1 MINNHF
7 KYIIVGAGTAGLHLI
22 KSMAEDVF
30 FKDKKI
36 LVIDK
41 SLKKSEEKCFSYWE
55 KGKGRW
61 DKIITKSWSNGHF
74 ICKDHLINLDL
85 KDYKYK
91 MIKSIDFHEYVKKCI
106 SSHNLN

>member
-22 KSMAEDVF
+22 KSMSENSF

-41 SLKKSEEKCFSYWE
+41 TLKKSEEKCFSFWE
-55 KGKGRW
+55 
-61 DKIITKSWSNGHF
+61 NF
-74 ICKDHLINLDL
+74 LLYFLILVV
-85 KDYKYK
+85 
-91 MIKSIDFHEYVKKCI
+91 SIYLIDQI
-106 SSHNLN
+106 

>member
-22 KSMAEDVF
+22 KSMSEDVF

-61 DKIITKSWSNGHF
+61 DKIITKSWSKGQF
-74 ICKDHLINLDL
+74 ICK
-85 KDYKYK
+85 KY
-91 MIKSIDFHEYVKKCI
+91 SIWKR
-106 SSHNLN
+106 S